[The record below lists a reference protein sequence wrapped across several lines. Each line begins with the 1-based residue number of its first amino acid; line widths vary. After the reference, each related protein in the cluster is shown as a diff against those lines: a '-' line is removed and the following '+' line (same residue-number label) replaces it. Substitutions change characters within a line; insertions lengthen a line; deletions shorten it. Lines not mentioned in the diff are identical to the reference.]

1 MISLGSLLQKRVQ
14 QSGFGRQVE
23 AARIIECA
31 KKELVK
37 IFHKDALA
45 YMQPVVVKDR
55 VLQVRVGSSVVAQEL
70 RLREKDIV
78 EAVNKTLGQNVINRL
93 FSIR

>member
-14 QSGFGRQVE
+14 QAGLGRQVE

-31 KKELVK
+31 KKELIK
-37 IFHKDALA
+37 IFNENVLT
-45 YMQPVVVKDR
+45 YMQPVIVKDR
-55 VLQVRVGSSVVAQEL
+55 VLQIRVGSSVAAQEL
-70 RLREKDIV
+70 RLRERQIV
-78 EAVNKTLGQNVINRL
+78 QVVNQAMGQQVIDHL

>member
-1 MISLGSLLQKRVQ
+1 
-14 QSGFGRQVE
+14 
-23 AARIIECA
+23 
-31 KKELVK
+31 
-37 IFHKDALA
+37 
-45 YMQPVVVKDR
+45 MQPVVVKDR